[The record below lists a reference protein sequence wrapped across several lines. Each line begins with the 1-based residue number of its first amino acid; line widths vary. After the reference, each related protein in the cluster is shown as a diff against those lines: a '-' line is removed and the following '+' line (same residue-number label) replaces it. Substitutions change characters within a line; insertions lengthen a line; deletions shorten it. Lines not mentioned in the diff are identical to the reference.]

1 MQTDNGVF
9 PVIEISGGL
18 GNQLFQ
24 YAFARKLRQD
34 VGIAPILSLLG
45 YKGSKHQQ
53 RRDVEIRSFL
63 NSEFQYFPGE
73 DIGRGL
79 TSFYEN
85 LRVRKA
91 WKANNQLLQTISE
104 TSPFN
109 AQNIEKASNGF
120 YKSSLISL
128 HYWEDIFDETITM
141 IDSAIAAK
149 CAIPYGNLALPNQD
163 VLGIHIRRGDYISNP
178 KTRNFHGF
186 CSEKYYLDATEKML
200 SNRANIKKILIFTDD
215 QASCLPII
223 KKIQEFGLPVSF
235 SQASEPIFGLF
246 EMGLCGQ
253 LIGSN
258 STYSWWAAHTGIRKV
273 SIFPANWFVGI
284 TNYDIEGFFKVEV
297 ELLQH
302 KLATQ

>member
-1 MQTDNGVF
+1 MQIDNGVF

-34 VGIAPILSLLG
+34 VGIAPVLSLLG

-53 RRDVEIRSFL
+53 RRDVEIHSFL
-63 NSEFQYFPGE
+63 NSEFHYFPGKKG
-73 DIGRGL
+73 GRGL
-79 TSFYEN
+79 ASLYEN
-85 LRVRKA
+85 IRVRNA
-91 WKANNQLLQTISE
+91 WKTNNQLLQTISE
-104 TSPFN
+104 TYPFN
-109 AQNIEKASNGF
+109 AQNIEKASNGL

-128 HYWEDIFDETITM
+128 HYWKDIFDETITI
-141 IDSAIAAK
+141 IDGAIAAK
-149 CAIPYGNLALPNQD
+149 CTISEGNHALPDRD

-186 CSEKYYLDATEKML
+186 CSEQYYLDAAKIML
-200 SNRANIKKILIFTDD
+200 SNCANVKSILVFTDD
-215 QASCLPII
+215 QVSCLPII
-223 KKIQEFGLPVSF
+223 RRIQEFGLPVRF
-235 SQASEPIFGLF
+235 SQASDPILGLF

-258 STYSWWAAHTGIRKV
+258 STYSWWAAHTGINKV

-284 TNYDIEGFFKVEV
+284 TNYDIEGFFNVEV